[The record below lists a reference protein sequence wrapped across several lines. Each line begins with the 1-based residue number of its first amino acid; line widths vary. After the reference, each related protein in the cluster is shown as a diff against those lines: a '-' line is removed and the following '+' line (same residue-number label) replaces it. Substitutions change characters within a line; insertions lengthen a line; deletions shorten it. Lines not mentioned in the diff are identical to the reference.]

1 MINAFRVGIAV
12 WSLPLFFGCSSG
24 STPSN
29 TNNVIARVGNSTLS
43 PEDIIGLN
51 FGDNPE
57 DSLILLGSFA
67 HKWVEEQVLYQRA
80 QKELASSSAT
90 FEKQLEAYRKSLFIY
105 SYQQQLVGESMDTVI
120 SDQAVEAYYR
130 QNEKHFLLKS
140 DILKFR
146 LAVFPSKAALT
157 AKIKKAFTD
166 SETKNVPAL
175 ESFLRV
181 KAKSFFLNDTS
192 WISVSEVSKLLPA
205 NFDLDRERL
214 TKNTLFEIQ
223 DSTGLNWL
231 WIRDVKMKKTV
242 SPLEF
247 EIPRIRAILLHQ
259 KKQIFLNDLERKWVQ
274 EALTEKNAEIYVGT
288 ANP

>member
-1 MINAFRVGIAV
+1 
-12 WSLPLFFGCSSG
+12 
-24 STPSN
+24 
-29 TNNVIARVGNSTLS
+29 
-43 PEDIIGLN
+43 
-51 FGDNPE
+51 
-57 DSLILLGSFA
+57 
-67 HKWVEEQVLYQRA
+67 
-80 QKELASSSAT
+80 
-90 FEKQLEAYRKSLFIY
+90 
-105 SYQQQLVGESMDTVI
+105 
-120 SDQAVEAYYR
+120 
-130 QNEKHFLLKS
+130 
-140 DILKFR
+140 
-146 LAVFPSKAALT
+146 
-157 AKIKKAFTD
+157 
-166 SETKNVPAL
+166 
-175 ESFLRV
+175 V

-231 WIRDVKMKKTV
+231 WIRDVKIKKTV